1 MYDRMLPTF
10 TIFKTIDIDG
20 GIDTVGGIETG
31 GTYLQKEK
39 HNICAGY

>member
-10 TIFKTIDIDG
+10 TIFKTIHTDG
-20 GIDTVGGIETG
+20 GIDTDGGIESE

-39 HNICAGY
+39 HNICGGY